1 MPADRP
7 WVGVRVGAL
16 GYGALARVDACGAVR
31 TADLALDWWV
41 GADDRWHVPAEETTT
56 RDHDGLPPVT
66 ISPSALGCRSTM
78 TRWPAVK
85 SASVRNPALDAMG
98 PFRADPVSI
107 AALGRN
113 TPAAQKLVDRAG
125 WR

>member
-1 MPADRP
+1 
-7 WVGVRVGAL
+7 
-16 GYGALARVDACGAVR
+16 
-31 TADLALDWWV
+31 
-41 GADDRWHVPAEETTT
+41 
-56 RDHDGLPPVT
+56 
-66 ISPSALGCRSTM
+66 
-78 TRWPAVK
+78 
-85 SASVRNPALDAMG
+85 MG